1 MTALAVLLITSCEKE
16 NTATP
21 YDSNNPAVKTIMDT
35 KSGNTNRNKSEF
47 YLIGSSL
54 NPHNIVGYEHNVIL
68 DYMRS
73 SFEPSKSNEELFLDV
88 VDFASSNL
96 GYTKLDSVFDSG
108 DMDSLII
115 NYDVPSNFY
124 NQISTMKNS
133 DVISNLAYDYLK
145 SMLDIGIEAS
155 CSNCTYDQVMEGAI
169 QEIQNI
175 EENLYYDNTISS
187 SEKQMIF
194 LSLAVC
200 KYSMDFWRAEAQRS
214 STNYSI
220 ELLAGPGS
228 EMDFV
233 PNISWWQADAVGAIA
248 TFYAGGGVLMGIN
261 VGLGAG
267 AMAVGGAMASMG

>member
-1 MTALAVLLITSCEKE
+1 
-16 NTATP
+16 
-21 YDSNNPAVKTIMDT
+21 
-35 KSGNTNRNKSEF
+35 
-47 YLIGSSL
+47 
-54 NPHNIVGYEHNVIL
+54 
-68 DYMRS
+68 MRS

-133 DVISNLAYDYLK
+133 DVISNLGYDYLK